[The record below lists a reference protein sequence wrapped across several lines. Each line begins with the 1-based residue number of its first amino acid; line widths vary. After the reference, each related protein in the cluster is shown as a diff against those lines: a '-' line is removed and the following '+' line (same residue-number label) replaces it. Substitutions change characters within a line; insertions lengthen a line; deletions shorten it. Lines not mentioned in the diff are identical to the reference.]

1 VTDLSHPAC
10 PVAPT
15 GEIRLDLW
23 VRRKRSLP
31 FSPGPTDAASLSE
44 AQAALDSRAGDP
56 ERLDADDDGI
66 ACETH
71 FGEPTS
77 TATPRTTTP
86 APRTTAAPSNETDSG
101 ESDSSSGQVRT
112 LPRGGVDTGDGS
124 TVGDP
129 VTAPALLAL
138 AGLGAVATTAAASTW
153 RGRRS
158 N

>member
-1 VTDLSHPAC
+1 MRTRSTVAAIVLALGATLPLAGIANAQPDRDC
-10 PVAPT
+10 P
-15 GEIRLDLW
+15 D
-23 VRRKRSLP
+23 
-31 FSPGPTDAASLSE
+31 FASQAE

-138 AGLGAVATTAAASTW
+138 AGLGAVATTATAGTW

>member
-1 VTDLSHPAC
+1 MRTRSTVAAIVLALGATLPLAGIANAQPDRDC
-10 PVAPT
+10 PDFTSQA
-15 GEIRLDLW
+15 
-23 VRRKRSLP
+23 
-31 FSPGPTDAASLSE
+31 E

-138 AGLGAVATTAAASTW
+138 AGLGAVATTATAGTW

>member
-1 VTDLSHPAC
+1 MRTRSTVAAIVLALGATLPLAGIANAQPDRDC
-10 PVAPT
+10 PDFTSQA
-15 GEIRLDLW
+15 
-23 VRRKRSLP
+23 
-31 FSPGPTDAASLSE
+31 E

-101 ESDSSSGQVRT
+101 ESDSNSGQVRT

-138 AGLGAVATTAAASTW
+138 AGLGAVATTAAAGTW